1 MHSKVS
7 DALYRA
13 ETGRIVPNAH
23 AESIDDTV
31 PDAKS
36 GNVPTEEEVSYI
48 AEILTTLP
56 PEADTIAVG
65 RSGVKNIVF
74 VVESTNR
81 VPPLM
86 DIFIESEES

>member
-1 MHSKVS
+1 M
-7 DALYRA
+7 
-13 ETGRIVPNAH
+13 
-23 AESIDDTV
+23 
-31 PDAKS
+31 
-36 GNVPTEEEVSYI
+36 SYI